1 MNEFKNTVL
10 NELEA
15 CKNEKELKDKF
26 TLLER
31 ELKKTYCYLKVFAN
45 KEQKLNSDIR

>member
-10 NELEA
+10 NELEV

-26 TLLER
+26 ILLER
-31 ELKKTYCYLKVFAN
+31 ELKKTYCYLKVFVN
-45 KEQKLNSDIR
+45 KEQSLNRDTR